1 MQGLSAALKER
12 KKWAENQTNCW
23 ICKRDSY
30 CGFPLETHE
39 IERKS
44 HGVQGKWASLA
55 NYFRTCKKCHMDDLA
70 AMPHAQQLAFKHIYD
85 PVHFNREQ
93 WLRIRDPSLRAPNRV
108 TQEEI
113 ETYISQLKEAGHPK
127 KWTS

>member
-1 MQGLSAALKER
+1 
-12 KKWAENQTNCW
+12 
-23 ICKRDSY
+23 
-30 CGFPLETHE
+30 
-39 IERKS
+39 
-44 HGVQGKWASLA
+44 
-55 NYFRTCKKCHMDDLA
+55 MDDLA

-85 PVHFNREQ
+85 PVNFNREQ

-113 ETYISQLKEAGHPK
+113 ETYISQLKAAGHPK